1 MAVYRSRS
9 LTNRDTTLVQRKY
22 FEGLILGI
30 ALVLVLVAFGVA
42 CGSQDSESDLV
53 ASSRLESV
61 VPPCIPFP
69 GSDTDPC
76 AVQDF
81 FPTFTPHIEATKEI
95 PEVVKTLEQSWL
107 DWSVYPFWATHFVVR
122 ATVIPGSTRCGP
134 PVLGVSHSAG
144 YVPEINSLPS
154 YRSYCYVDLAV
165 NEYIIGQGP
174 SRIAVTTGENPS
186 DLGKG
191 SCDDL
196 CRGEGARRVQ
206 NTGIEG
212 VEWILFLGGP
222 RHLGQGAWEIEAE
235 FDVQRREDG
244 TVVVVDRYRGV
255 ILARSTPE
263 NYAVN
268 ASRLE
273 QPLNE
278 FRKTA
283 TNAYESFVKLTGG
296 LTGTVSD
303 SEGRPPP
310 RLATDAGLL
319 GFNDFMVRTRFNEG
333 APAPPPPVPGE
344 NDPNPD
350 GLTVN
355 DIIATRVAGGIRI
368 PGGLED
374 TPTPVSALG
383 DEPTAAAT
391 APTPESEGSDE

>member
-1 MAVYRSRS
+1 MWSIDLGALMAVYRQRS
-9 LTNRDTTLVQRKY
+9 LTNRGTTLVHRKY

-42 CGSQDSESDLV
+42 CGSHDSESDLV
-53 ASSRLESV
+53 ASSRLASV

-69 GSDTDPC
+69 GSVIDPC

-81 FPTFTPHIEATKEI
+81 FPTFTPHIEKTVEI
-95 PEVVKTLEQSWL
+95 PEVVETLEQSWL

-174 SRIAVTTGENPS
+174 SRIPVTTGENPN
-186 DLGKG
+186 DFGEG

-222 RHLGQGAWEIEAE
+222 RHLGQGAWEIEGE
-235 FDVQRREDG
+235 FDVQRRQDG

-283 TNAYESFVKLTGG
+283 TDAYESFVKLTGG
-296 LTGTVSD
+296 SL
-303 SEGRPPP
+303 GR
-310 RLATDAGLL
+310 
-319 GFNDFMVRTRFNEG
+319 
-333 APAPPPPVPGE
+333 
-344 NDPNPD
+344 
-350 GLTVN
+350 
-355 DIIATRVAGGIRI
+355 
-368 PGGLED
+368 
-374 TPTPVSALG
+374 
-383 DEPTAAAT
+383 
-391 APTPESEGSDE
+391 